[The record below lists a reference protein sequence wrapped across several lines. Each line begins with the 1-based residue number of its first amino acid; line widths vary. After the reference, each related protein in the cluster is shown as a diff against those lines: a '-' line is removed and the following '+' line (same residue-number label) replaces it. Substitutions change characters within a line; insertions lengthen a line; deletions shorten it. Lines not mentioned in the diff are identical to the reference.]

1 MDIDVVFTGVAVTRL
16 DVAAWWER
24 LFGRPAD
31 IIVNENEV
39 MWRLS
44 DSAWLYLVRDG
55 QRAGRGL
62 AALCVPDLD
71 KALAE
76 VAGRGIERPPVRPE
90 GDAALKASLTDPEG
104 NTVHVIQVTS

>member
-1 MDIDVVFTGVAVTRL
+1 VTRL
-16 DVAAWWER
+16 EAAVAWWER

-31 IIVNENEV
+31 IIVNSDEV

-55 QRAGRGL
+55 RRAGRGL
-62 AALCVPDLD
+62 AALSVPDLD

-76 VAGRGIERPPVRPE
+76 AAGRGIERPAVKPE
-90 GDAALKASLTDPEG
+90 GDAALKASLTDPDG
-104 NTVHVIQVTS
+104 NTVHVIQVTP